1 MFATPR
7 LKGPAVSIVGALF
20 VLVNVARAAADP
32 SDARADSNEDRE
44 GGDRLVIRALSNQ
57 PDRISGGDVLVEVS
71 FPSSSSSRSLI
82 VSLNGRDVSSAFRAG
97 RTPHTVVGL
106 VTGLSLG
113 RNTLAVESRGL
124 PTESLALTNHPINGP
139 IFSGPHQK
147 PFICETQ
154 TFVLPVTGG
163 NLGAPLDADCSTT
176 TRIDY
181 VYRSTNGTLK
191 PLRDPTVH
199 PADLARTTTTQGKT
213 VNYIVRV
220 ETGTINR
227 AIYQIA
233 ILHDL
238 LAGPLVD
245 PWTSSASWNG
255 RLLYSYGGGAKAGYH
270 QGRTTGG
277 VLSSASGGDVL
288 ALGYAMAA
296 SSLNVF
302 GNNADDVLSAETTM
316 MVKEHFVETYG
327 VPLYTLGT
335 GSSGGSMQLN
345 LINQNYPGMMEG
357 IATRNTFSDLLTFG
371 IPLAD
376 CALLEN
382 AFNTSALPWPFDQKT
397 AVSGWG
403 TWQHCINN
411 RTWNAGYKA
420 RGAVTDSAG
429 CDPSLPASLL
439 YDPVTNRGGARCT
452 WHDNLMNV
460 FGEDPRTGFAR
471 RSLDNVGVQYGLSA
485 FNAGSISVEQFLDLN
500 ARVGGYDIDGN
511 IVASRSVADR
521 KALRIA
527 YETGRVDSGGGGLGS
542 LPIIQFRPW
551 RDDIGDVHDAIRSH
565 SFRAR
570 LIATN
575 GNADNHVNLVA
586 SNVGTGAGALSA
598 VEVMSIRLVDQWV
611 ENVVNDTSDDSAAAK
626 VATNKPVGLVDAC
639 FTVTGERITDRA
651 TCAQLYPVHANP
663 RIAAGEP
670 LAQDVLKCNLKDVSA
685 GGYAR
690 PLTADDLSR
699 LKAIFPLGV
708 CDYSRRGVNQKP
720 LAGTWL
726 SYPHPGQF
734 VEGETDDD

>member
-1 MFATPR
+1 MAGFLSKSISVAVAFALGFFLTQ
-7 LKGPAVSIVGALF
+7 KAAVGH
-20 VLVNVARAAADP
+20 
-32 SDARADSNEDRE
+32 EDRE
-44 GGDRLVIRALSNQ
+44 RRPRLIIRTLSNQ

-71 FPSSSSSRSLI
+71 FPARTSSRSLI
-82 VSLNGRDVSSAFRAG
+82 ISLNGRDISSAFRTG
-97 RTPHTVVGL
+97 RAPNTVVGL
-106 VTGLSLG
+106 VRGLSLG
-113 RNTLAVESRGL
+113 RNTLTVESRGL
-124 PTESLALTNHPINGP
+124 PSESLGLTNHPITGP
-139 IFSGPHQK
+139 IFSGSHQT

-163 NLGAPLDADCSTT
+163 NLGAPLDSNCSTT

-181 VYRSTNGTLK
+181 VYRSTDGSLK
-191 PLRDPTVH
+191 PLPNPAVH
-199 PADLARTTTTQGKT
+199 PTDLARTTTTQGVS

-233 ILHDL
+233 ILHDPA
-238 LAGPLVD
+238 AGPVAD
-245 PWTSSASWNG
+245 PWTTSPSWNG

-277 VLSSASGGDVL
+277 VLQSASGGDVL

-302 GNNADDVLSAETTM
+302 GNNANDVLSAETTM
-316 MVKEHFVETYG
+316 MVKEHFIETHG
-327 VPLYTLGT
+327 VPVYTVGT
-335 GSSGGSMQLN
+335 GSSGGSMQLH
-345 LINQNYPGMMEG
+345 LINQNYPGLMEG
-357 IATRNTFSDLLTFG
+357 LAARNSFADLLTFG
-371 IPLAD
+371 IPLSD

-382 AFNTSALPWPFDQKT
+382 AFNTSALSWSFDQKT

-420 RGAVTDSAG
+420 RGAVTDNAG

-439 YDPVTNRGGARCT
+439 YDPVSNRGGARCT
-452 WHDNLMNV
+452 WHDNLVNV

-485 FNAGSISVEQFLDLN
+485 FNAGRIDPEQFLDLN

-511 IVASRSVADR
+511 IVAARSVADR
-521 KALRIA
+521 KAVRIA
-527 YETGRVDSGGGGLGS
+527 YETGRLDSGAGGLGS
-542 LPIIQFRPW
+542 LPIIHFRPW

-575 GNADNHVNLVA
+575 GHADNHVNLVS

-611 ENVVNDTSDDSAAAK
+611 ENVVNDTSDDPAAAK
-626 VATNKPVGLVDAC
+626 VVRNKPAGLVDAC
-639 FTVTGERITDRA
+639 FTVTGERFTDRA

-663 RIAAGEP
+663 RLAAGEP
-670 LAQDVLKCNLKDVSA
+670 LAQDVLKCKLRKVDPRD
-685 GGYAR
+685 YAR
-690 PLTADDLSR
+690 PLSADQLSR
-699 LKAIFPLGV
+699 LKAIFPQGV
-708 CDYSRRGVNQKP
+708 CEYGRRGVNQKP

-726 SYPHPGQF
+726 SYPLSRHF
-734 VEGETDDD
+734 DRDDKDRDDD

>member
-1 MFATPR
+1 MRPENHRSSFSRR
-7 LKGPAVSIVGALF
+7 LLLPWAAGLALSYG
-20 VLVNVARAAADP
+20 VLVQSSGAKEGDERRFEIRTLSN
-32 SDARADSNEDRE
+32 RAD
-44 GGDRLVIRALSNQ
+44 LV
-57 PDRISGGDVLVEVS
+57 SGGDVLVEISLPRGTQVS
-71 FPSSSSSRSLI
+71 R
-82 VSLNGRDVSSAFRAG
+82 VHVELNGRDISSAFRAG
-97 RTPHTVVGL
+97 RAPDTLLGL

-124 PTESLALTNHPINGP
+124 PTESLALTNHPITGP
-139 IFSGPHQK
+139 IFSGPHQT

-154 TFVLPVTGG
+154 AFVLPVTGG
-163 NLGAPLDADCSTT
+163 NLGAPLDAECSTA

-181 VYRSTNGTLK
+181 VYRSTDGRLK
-191 PLRDPTVH
+191 PLPDPAVH
-199 PADLARTTTTQGKT
+199 PADLARTTTTQGVT

-233 ILHDL
+233 VLHDPA
-238 LAGPLVD
+238 AGPVPD
-245 PWTSSASWNG
+245 PWRTSPAWNG

-277 VLSSASGGDVL
+277 VLQTASGGDVL

-316 MVKEHFVETYG
+316 MVKEHFVERYG
-327 VPLYTLGT
+327 VPVYTLGT
-335 GSSGGSMQLN
+335 GSSGGSMQLH

-357 IATRNTFSDLLTFG
+357 FAARNSFAELLTFG

-382 AFNTSALPWPFDQKT
+382 AFNTSALPWTFDQKT

-411 RTWNAGYKA
+411 RTWNAGYKP

-429 CDPSLPASLL
+429 CDPSLPAALL

-452 WHDNLMNV
+452 WHDNLVNV

-485 FNAGSISVEQFLDLN
+485 FNAGRIDAEQFLDLN

-511 IVASRSVADR
+511 IVAARSVADR

-527 YETGRVDSGGGGLGS
+527 YETGRVDSGAGGLGN
-542 LPIIQFRPW
+542 LPIIHFRPW

-575 GNADNHVNLVA
+575 GNADNHVNLVS

-611 ENVVNDTSDDSAAAK
+611 ENVVDDTSDDAVAAK
-626 VATNKPVGLVDAC
+626 VARNKPAGLVDAC
-639 FTVTGERITDRA
+639 FTVTGERITDGA

-663 RIAAGEP
+663 RLAAGEP
-670 LAQDVLKCNLKDVSA
+670 LAQDVLKCKLKKVDA
-685 GGYAR
+685 RDYAR
-690 PLTADDLSR
+690 PLTADQLSR
-699 LKAIFPLGV
+699 LKAVFPQGV

-726 SYPHPGQF
+726 SYPLSRHSDRDDGDR
-734 VEGETDDD
+734 DDD

>member
-1 MFATPR
+1 MMRFLGR
-7 LKGPAVSIVGALF
+7 FFS
-20 VLVNVARAAADP
+20 VAIAFGLSFSVAGH
-32 SDARADSNEDRE
+32 EDR
-44 GGDRLVIRALSNQ
+44 DRHERLAIRTVSTD
-57 PDRISGGDVLVEVS
+57 PDRVSGGDVLVEIS
-71 FPSSSSSRSLI
+71 FPHGTSSRSLI
-82 VSLNGRDVSSAFRAG
+82 VSLNGRDVSSAFRSG
-97 RTPHTVVGL
+97 RAPNTVLGL
-106 VTGLSLG
+106 VTGLALG
-113 RNTLAVESRGL
+113 RNTLRVEGRGQ
-124 PTESLALTNHPINGP
+124 PSESLALTNHAITGP
-139 IFSGPHQK
+139 IFSGPHQT

-163 NLGAPLDADCSTT
+163 NLGAPLDVDCSTA

-191 PLRDPTVH
+191 PLPNPAVR
-199 PADLARTTTTQGKT
+199 PADLARTTTSQGVT

-233 ILHDL
+233 ILHDPA
-238 LAGPLVD
+238 AGPVSD
-245 PWTSSASWNG
+245 PWTTTPTWNG

-277 VLSSASGGDVL
+277 VLQTASGGDVL

-327 VPLYTLGT
+327 VPVYTLGT

-357 IATRNTFSDLLTFG
+357 IATRNTFADLLTFG
-371 IPLAD
+371 IPLSD

-382 AFNTSALPWPFDQKT
+382 AFNTSALPWTLDQKT
-397 AVSGWG
+397 VVSGWG

-411 RTWNAGYKA
+411 RTWNAGYKP
-420 RGAVTDSAG
+420 RGAVTDNAG
-429 CDPSLPASLL
+429 CDPSLPAALL

-452 WHDNLMNV
+452 WHDNLVNV

-485 FNAGSISVEQFLDLN
+485 FNAGRIDAAQFLDLN
-500 ARVGGYDIDGN
+500 AHVGGYDIDGN
-511 IVASRSVADR
+511 IVAARSVADR
-521 KALRIA
+521 KGLRIA
-527 YETGRVDSGGGGLGS
+527 YETGRVDSGAGGLGS

-611 ENVVNDTSDDSAAAK
+611 ENVVNDTSDGAAAAK
-626 VATNKPVGLVDAC
+626 VVRNKPAGLVDAC

-651 TCAQLYPVHANP
+651 SCAQLYPVHANP
-663 RIAAGEP
+663 RLAAGEP
-670 LAQDVLKCNLKDVSA
+670 LAQDVLKCNLKNVNARD
-685 GGYAR
+685 YAR
-690 PLTADDLSR
+690 PLTADELSR
-699 LKAIFPLGV
+699 LKAIFPQGV

-726 SYPHPGQF
+726 SYPRPDRAQQG
-734 VEGETDDD
+734 DDDRNDD